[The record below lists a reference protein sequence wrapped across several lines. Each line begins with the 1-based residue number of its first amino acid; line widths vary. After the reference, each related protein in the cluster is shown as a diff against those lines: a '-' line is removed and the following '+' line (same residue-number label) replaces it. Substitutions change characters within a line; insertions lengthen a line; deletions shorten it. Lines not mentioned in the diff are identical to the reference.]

1 MKDKRFCCRCEEVL
15 VNGFYFH
22 NSEVGICN
30 RCVTDLAIQ
39 LIKNEDKEVINTLDK
54 HIGSKK
60 GRVNIMDMNLFELIQ
75 YTFLTIIFFIA
86 SMAAVNVLLTAMGI
100 YLFWRK

>member
-39 LIKNEDKEVINTLDK
+39 LIKNEDKEVINAL
-54 HIGSKK
+54 IKK
-60 GRVNIMDMNLFELIQ
+60 
-75 YTFLTIIFFIA
+75 Y
-86 SMAAVNVLLTAMGI
+86 
-100 YLFWRK
+100 W

>member
-15 VNGFYFH
+15 MNGFYFH

-39 LIKNEDKEVINTLDK
+39 LIKNEDKEVINALIK
-54 HIGSKK
+54 NIGSENGDK
-60 GRVNIMDMNLFELIQ
+60 
-75 YTFLTIIFFIA
+75 
-86 SMAAVNVLLTAMGI
+86 
-100 YLFWRK
+100 

>member
-1 MKDKRFCCRCEEVL
+1 MEDKINMKDRFFCCRCEEVL

-39 LIKNEDKEVINTLDK
+39 LIKYEDKEVINAL
-54 HIGSKK
+54 SK
-60 GRVNIMDMNLFELIQ
+60 
-75 YTFLTIIFFIA
+75 
-86 SMAAVNVLLTAMGI
+86 NVSSEM
-100 YLFWRK
+100 

>member
-22 NSEVGICN
+22 NSEVCICN
-30 RCVTDLAIQ
+30 RCVTYLAIQ

-60 GRVNIMDMNLFELIQ
+60 EG
-75 YTFLTIIFFIA
+75 
-86 SMAAVNVLLTAMGI
+86 
-100 YLFWRK
+100 

>member
-15 VNGFYFH
+15 MNGFYFH

-39 LIKNEDKEVINTLDK
+39 LIKNEDKGVINTLNK
-54 HIGSKK
+54 
-60 GRVNIMDMNLFELIQ
+60 
-75 YTFLTIIFFIA
+75 T
-86 SMAAVNVLLTAMGI
+86 
-100 YLFWRK
+100 

>member
-15 VNGFYFH
+15 MNGFYFH

-39 LIKNEDKEVINTLDK
+39 LIKNEDKEVINAL
-54 HIGSKK
+54 
-60 GRVNIMDMNLFELIQ
+60 
-75 YTFLTIIFFIA
+75 
-86 SMAAVNVLLTAMGI
+86 
-100 YLFWRK
+100 RKILVVKMVINKWNENYGMK

>member
-15 VNGFYFH
+15 MNGFYFH

-39 LIKNEDKEVINTLDK
+39 LIKNEDKEVINALR
-54 HIGSKK
+54 KK
-60 GRVNIMDMNLFELIQ
+60 ILVVKMVINKWNENYGM
-75 YTFLTIIFFIA
+75 
-86 SMAAVNVLLTAMGI
+86 
-100 YLFWRK
+100 K

>member
-15 VNGFYFH
+15 ANGFYFH

-39 LIKNEDKEVINTLDK
+39 LIKNEDKEVINA
-54 HIGSKK
+54 
-60 GRVNIMDMNLFELIQ
+60 LIKILVVKMVINKWNEN
-75 YTFLTIIFFIA
+75 YG
-86 SMAAVNVLLTAMGI
+86 M
-100 YLFWRK
+100 K